1 MVTTTISFRYST
13 FLFFIFCLTSFSSPI
28 ICHAAGKEP
37 HAIQGAGAH
46 FAWTI
51 FHSLKDDLERSV
63 NHEIILYGKNSMLG
77 QGCNAGIKMAK
88 RNGPDQ
94 ETFGFICCPLSE
106 EEIDKEG
113 LIVYPLA
120 LEPIVIIVNKQ
131 NPVNNLST
139 EQVRAIFRG
148 DIVNWKEVGG
158 KDRPIVVVTR
168 LHCKDRPGHWKTIL
182 PSHKN
187 FRTQRLNVSSSDEMV
202 QRISDFPDAIGHT
215 GSTWAREPYQSVKQL
230 TIDGVEPS
238 AVNLKQKRYPFYRP
252 LSAITNKQPSTNVLK
267 IIKEVQVG
275 TAFRRV
281 AKQYELLPLN

>member
-1 MVTTTISFRYST
+1 
-13 FLFFIFCLTSFSSPI
+13 
-28 ICHAAGKEP
+28 
-37 HAIQGAGAH
+37 
-46 FAWTI
+46 
-51 FHSLKDDLERSV
+51 
-63 NHEIILYGKNSMLG
+63 MLG